1 MNLINKHRT
10 TKGLIIIISTV
21 SFCIFSYCRVMA
33 MENTTDI
40 FGNQVS
46 KVTNIL
52 YGKNISMKKIRYEN
66 KTSNKKEEDSKSI
79 NNKSKDSS
87 KAGMST
93 KVTKIS
99 VKSKSMIPREA
110 KENTVYKNNNIDNNK
125 KNEVSYAKG
134 NNVSKGEVAA
144 NSNNTVAT
152 NNEQAALL
160 TLPANGRISSF
171 FGYRKVTLNN
181 GTIEA
186 GMHKGLDIAV
196 PMGTKIAAAMS
207 GEVEFV
213 GVQEGYGNVIILKH
227 PNGLETLYGHC
238 SKIEV
243 NKGEK
248 VNTGNEIGKVGS
260 TGRSTGPH
268 IHFEVRLNGT
278 AVDPLKYLNTKIVQK

>member
-33 MENTTDI
+33 MENTTNI
-40 FGNQVS
+40 LENQVS

-52 YGKNISMKKIRYEN
+52 YGKNISMKKIKYEN

-79 NNKSKDSS
+79 NNKSKDSI
-87 KAGMST
+87 KAGIST

-134 NNVSKGEVAA
+134 NNVSNGEVDA

-213 GVQEGYGNVIILKH
+213 G
-227 PNGLETLYGHC
+227 
-238 SKIEV
+238 
-243 NKGEK
+243 
-248 VNTGNEIGKVGS
+248 
-260 TGRSTGPH
+260 
-268 IHFEVRLNGT
+268 
-278 AVDPLKYLNTKIVQK
+278 